1 MRKSVLTI
9 LMIGSYAASGQMSM
23 AAPMP
28 KIAPATWQLDF
39 AFDDPQ
45 RITLSAPGDSEPTT
59 YWYMLFSVTNNTGR
73 DLQFYP
79 SFRLV
84 TDALQVVDGGADIAP
99 HVYAAIFNRHRLQA
113 PYIAEPSRITGALL
127 QGEENART
135 SVAVFRM
142 FDANASKFTIYVSG
156 LSGDVE
162 RVRNPDFDPG
172 RPESDTNV
180 RFFMLRRT
188 LAIDYAL
195 PGDAEARFAA
205 TPMRRS
211 RRWVMR

>member
-1 MRKSVLTI
+1 MLTI
-9 LMIGSYAASGQMSM
+9 LMIGFYAGSGQTVP

-28 KIAPATWQLDF
+28 KIASATWQLDF

-45 RITLSAPGDSEPTT
+45 RITLKGPGDSEPAT
-59 YWYMLFSVTNNTGR
+59 YWYVLFSVTNNTGR
-73 DLQFYP
+73 DLHYYP

-84 TDALQVVDGGADIAP
+84 TDALQVVEGGADIAP
-99 HVYAAIFNRHRLQA
+99 HVYGAIFDRHRSQS
-113 PYIAEPSRITGALL
+113 PYITEPSRITGALL

-162 RVRNPDFDPG
+162 RVSNPDFDLT
-172 RPESDTNV
+172 RPESDANI

-188 LAIDYAL
+188 LAIDYGL
-195 PGDAEARFAA
+195 PGDAEARFKA

>member
-1 MRKSVLTI
+1 MRKWVLTI
-9 LMIGSYAASGQMSM
+9 LMVGSYAAMGRPAE
-23 AAPMP
+23 AAPKP
-28 KIAPATWQLDF
+28 KIAPATWQVDF

-45 RITLSAPGDSEPTT
+45 RITLKAPGDLEPTT
-59 YWYMLFSVTNNTGR
+59 YWYLLFTVTNNTGR
-73 DLQFYP
+73 DVPFYP

-84 TDALQVVDGGADIAP
+84 TDALQVVEGGAGIAP
-99 HVYAAIFNRHRLQA
+99 HVYEAIFARHRLQA
-113 PYIAEPSRITGALL
+113 PYITEPFRITGTLL
-127 QGEENART
+127 QGEENARM

-162 RVRNPDFDPG
+162 RVRNPDFDPT
-172 RPESDTNV
+172 RAESDSNV

-195 PGDAEARFAA
+195 PGDEEARFAA

-211 RRWVMR
+211 RRWIMR